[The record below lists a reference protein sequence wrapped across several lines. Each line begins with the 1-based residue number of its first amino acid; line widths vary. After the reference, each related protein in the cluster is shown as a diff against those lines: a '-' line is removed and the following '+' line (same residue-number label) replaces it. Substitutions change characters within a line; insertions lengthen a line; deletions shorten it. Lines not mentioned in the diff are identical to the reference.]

1 MPYVRRDDHGNI
13 IELRRDPVD
22 DQDQY
27 VAVSDPGVLTF
38 LFDHGSEDSAR
49 EFLAVS
55 DTELSRVL
63 EDLVAVLIEREL
75 IRLTDLPP
83 DAQRKL
89 NLRAR
94 ARTAMHD
101 DRPFSLDEDE
111 LL

>member
-1 MPYVRRDDHGNI
+1 MPYARRDDHGNI

-27 VAVSDPGVLTF
+27 VAISDPGVLSF
-38 LFDHGSEDSAR
+38 LFDHGNENPAR
-49 EFLAVS
+49 EFLAIS

-63 EDLVAVLIEREL
+63 EDLIAVLVEQEL
-75 IRLTDLPP
+75 IRFTDLPP

-89 NLRAR
+89 DLRRR
-94 ARTAMHD
+94 ARTAVHD
-101 DRPFSLDEDE
+101 DKAFSLDEDE